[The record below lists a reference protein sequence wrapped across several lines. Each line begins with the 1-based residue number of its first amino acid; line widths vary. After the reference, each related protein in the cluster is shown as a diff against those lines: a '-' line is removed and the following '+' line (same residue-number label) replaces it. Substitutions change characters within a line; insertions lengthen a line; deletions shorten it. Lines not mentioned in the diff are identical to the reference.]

1 MSLSPTLRTYLDDR
15 HVSYQVVRHG
25 RTEDSLHT
33 AAAAHV
39 PGNCVAKAV
48 VLKDEKG
55 YLVAV
60 LPATYKLKLPHI
72 HEATGRHRLEMA
84 VEDELE
90 GLFDDCDLGAVPAV
104 AGAYG
109 LNAMWDQSLRYA
121 QTVFFEGGDH
131 ESLVQV
137 GAEDF
142 RRLMGSAPTAVLAEP
157 A

>member
-1 MSLSPTLRTYLDDR
+1 MSLSPTVRRYLDDR
-15 HVSYQVVRHG
+15 HIAYEVVTHG
-25 RTEDSLHT
+25 RTLDSLHT
-33 AAAAHV
+33 AEAAHV
-39 PGNCVAKAV
+39 PGAYLAKAV

-60 LPATYKLKLPHI
+60 MPATYRLKLPHV

-84 VEDELE
+84 MEDELE
-90 GLFDDCDLGAVPAV
+90 GLFEDCDFGAVPAV

-121 QTVFFEGGDH
+121 ETVFFEGGDH

-137 GAEDF
+137 KADDF
-142 RRLMGSAPTAVLAEP
+142 RTLMGTAPTAVLAEP